1 MTRLVHD
8 LPSPRHVL
16 VLDNLEERQFFGIPS
31 GVSLNS
37 CHFKIAVKTIA
48 KLHAVGI
55 SHKLMLMQNFQQQEA
70 LAAAKKTCEDVEV
83 DGELLFI
90 IFLQSTGKVCGE
102 TLELFLS
109 SC

>member
-8 LPSPRHVL
+8 LPPPRHVL

-90 IFLQSTGKVCGE
+90 IFLQSTGKSE
-102 TLELFLS
+102 QKP
-109 SC
+109 